1 MNLAAPTTLEE
12 VQVKADYEKGLRLQ
26 NTLHSAGWADV
37 LDIMEKEVV
46 QAEFALMNY
55 NGTDTAALFS
65 LHRRARTMREFFQQT
80 QRKIVSAVDAIAE
93 ITQADTN
100 HGLVGPANVMK
111 TSW

>member
-1 MNLAAPTTLEE
+1 MNLATPTTLEQ

-26 NTLHSAGWADV
+26 DTLHSAGWPDV
-37 LDIMEKEVV
+37 LDIMEKEVI

-55 NGTDTAALFS
+55 NGTDDAALFS

-80 QRKIVSAVDAIAE
+80 QRKIIAAVDAIAE
-93 ITQADTN
+93 ITNADTN
-100 HGLVGPANVMK
+100 PDLVGPVNIVK